1 MTPLELAVVVVATGS
16 VFFSLVAA
24 VGIVRLPDVYSRT
37 HATSKS
43 DTMGTGLALIA
54 AALALDSG
62 TALLKIVLLLVF
74 VLLTNPVA
82 AHAISR
88 AAYLEGVPPAS
99 REESG
104 TTEESDATDLEGDR

>member
-1 MTPLELAVVVVATGS
+1 MTVSEIAVIVFAVGS

-24 VGIVRLPDVYSRT
+24 IGVLRLPDVYARA

-43 DTMGTGLALIA
+43 DTMGTGLALGA

-62 TALLKIVLLLVF
+62 VAQLKIVLLIVF

-82 AHAISR
+82 AHAITR
-88 AAYLEGVPPAS
+88 AAYLQGIPAWTAETEG
-99 REESG
+99 EE
-104 TTEESDATDLEGDR
+104 